1 MRNYL
6 IKHKK
11 QMTFWSNEWG
21 WTDVQS
27 ADFFSEE
34 EKQNIH
40 YLPIAGIWITT
51 WEAKSI
57 QFSRFI
63 SECEACGVF
72 SNEDHMQEVADGM
85 DLELEDLFGIISQ
98 AQIEFAELCK
108 KL

>member
-1 MRNYL
+1 LRNYL

-11 QMTFWSNEWG
+11 QMMFWSNEWG

-27 ADFFSEE
+27 ADFFSAGERE
-34 EKQNIH
+34 GLS
-40 YLPIAGIWITT
+40 LPTDGVWIST

-72 SNEDHMQEVADGM
+72 SNEELMQEVADGM
-85 DLELEDLFGIISQ
+85 DLELEDLFNIVDQ